1 MKEEISKMEFLID
14 KKAAEALF
22 ENNVPDI
29 FGLENRKIDLV
40 ISSLAYV
47 DANDTIT
54 VRLQTETDGREPPYN
69 FAVTPYVAAKLALA
83 LTDLVNRTGQFKIKM
98 EVTDP
103 ERGVVATLPKK
114 KSW

>member
-1 MKEEISKMEFLID
+1 MEFVID
-14 KKAAEALF
+14 KKTAEALF

-69 FAVTPYVAAKLALA
+69 FAITPYVAVKLSLALA
-83 LTDLVNRTGQFKIKM
+83 DLVNRSGQFEVKM
-98 EVTDP
+98 EVKDP
-103 ERGVVATLPKK
+103 ERGVVAALPRKRGGR
-114 KSW
+114 

>member
-1 MKEEISKMEFLID
+1 MEFLLD

-29 FGLENRKIDLV
+29 FGLENARIDLV

-47 DANDTIT
+47 DANDNIT
-54 VRLQTETDGREPPYN
+54 VRLQTETDGRDPPYN
-69 FAVTPYVAAKLALA
+69 FAVTPYVAVKLALA
-83 LTDLVNRTGQFKIKM
+83 LADLANRTGQFAIKM

-103 ERGVVATLPKK
+103 DRGVVASLPRKK
-114 KSW
+114 PR

>member
-1 MKEEISKMEFLID
+1 MQDILLD

-29 FGLENRKIDLV
+29 FGLENKDIDLV

-54 VRLQTETDGREPPYN
+54 VRLQTETDGRDPPYN
-69 FAVTPYVAAKLALA
+69 FAVTPYVATKLALSLA
-83 LTDLVNRTGQFKIKM
+83 DLVNRTGQFHIKM

-103 ERGVVATLPKK
+103 DRGVVAKLPKK
-114 KSW
+114 RGG

>member
-1 MKEEISKMEFLID
+1 MEFLID
-14 KKAAEALF
+14 KRAAEALF

-29 FGLENRKIDLV
+29 FGLENKKIDLV

-47 DANDTIT
+47 DANDNIT

-69 FAVTPYVAAKLALA
+69 FAVTPYVAVKLALA
-83 LTDLVNRTGQFKIKM
+83 LADLANRSGQFEVKM

-103 ERGVVATLPKK
+103 DRGVVAKLPKK
-114 KSW
+114 KVR

>member
-1 MKEEISKMEFLID
+1 MKEFLRD

-29 FGLENRKIDLV
+29 FGLENTKIDLV
-40 ISSLAYV
+40 ISSLAYI

-54 VRLQTETDGREPPYN
+54 VRLQTETDGRDPPYN
-69 FAVTPYVAAKLALA
+69 VAVTPYVATKLALSLA
-83 LTDLVNRTGQFKIKM
+83 DLVNRTGQFQIKM

-103 ERGVVATLPKK
+103 DRGVVAKLPKK
-114 KSW
+114 RSP